1 MDNVDNVK
9 KIAVLPEFQRD
20 SLMWTA
26 DLFSVEK
33 QWTVNVDKCKTS
45 LIGVIF
51 LNKNTENMYKK

>member
-9 KIAVLPEFQRD
+9 KIADLPEFQRD

-26 DLFSVEK
+26 YLFSVDK

-51 LNKNTENMYKK
+51 MNKNT

>member
-9 KIAVLPEFQRD
+9 KIAVLLEFQRD

-26 DLFSVEK
+26 YSVDK

>member
-26 DLFSVEK
+26 YLFSVDK

-51 LNKNTENMYKK
+51 LNKNT

>member
-20 SLMWTA
+20 LLMWKA
-26 DLFSVEK
+26 YLFSVDK